1 MKATGIIRRVDDLGR
16 IVIPKEIRRVLGI
29 YEGEPMEI
37 FTEKDGTVIFKKY
50 NPIDDGAWAKG
61 YYIARVTFE
70 EENFGLYDTDEVL
83 RQGTDIIN
91 SGCKFVSVPLKLNGV
106 EYGTIVGKVINA
118 ESERKTQRVAKAI
131 QKVWEE

>member
-16 IVIPKEIRRVLGI
+16 VVIPKEIRRTLGI
-29 YEGEPMEI
+29 KDGEAMEI
-37 FTEKDGTVIFKKY
+37 FTDRDGSVIFLKY
-50 NPIDDGAWAKG
+50 SPIDESAWAKA

-70 EENFGLYDTDEVL
+70 EENFGLYDNDETL
-83 RQGTDIIN
+83 QKGKDIIN
-91 SGCKFVSVPLKLNGV
+91 EGCKCVSVPLKLDGV
-106 EYGTIVGKVINA
+106 EYGTIVGRVINA